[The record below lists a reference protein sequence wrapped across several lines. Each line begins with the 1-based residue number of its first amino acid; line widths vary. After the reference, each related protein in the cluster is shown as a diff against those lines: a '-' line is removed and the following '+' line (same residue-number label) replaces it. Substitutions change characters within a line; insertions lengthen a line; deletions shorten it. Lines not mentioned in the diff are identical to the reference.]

1 MKLSEHFDDKEF
13 TCKCGCGLSN
23 VHTTLIDY
31 LEKLHKSM
39 DAKAIYVTSG
49 LRCKKHN
56 QSIGAG
62 SVSMHILGGASDIQV
77 QKKDG
82 SYYSAFTI
90 CECAEKIGFSGIG
103 VIDDITAHVD
113 IRDKMEYYDSYGVRQ
128 LHWFGNERT
137 GANYQTFK
145 GLGEKIE
152 TKTDREIKVI
162 LEYEGHKF
170 SGLLT
175 EME

>member
-1 MKLSEHFDDKEF
+1 
-13 TCKCGCGLSN
+13 
-23 VHTTLIDY
+23 
-31 LEKLHKSM
+31 M

-82 SYYSAFTI
+82 SFYSVLTI
-90 CECAEKIGFSGIG
+90 CECAEKIGFSGIA

-113 IRDKMEYYDSYGVRQ
+113 IRGIIPYENN
-128 LHWFGNERT
+128 HWFGNERT

-170 SGLLT
+170 SGLLS

>member
-1 MKLSEHFDDKEF
+1 
-13 TCKCGCGLSN
+13 
-23 VHTTLIDY
+23 
-31 LEKLHKSM
+31 M

-82 SYYSAFTI
+82 SYYSALTI
-90 CECAEKIGFSGIG
+90 CECAEKIGFSGIA

-113 IRDKMEYYDSYGVRQ
+113 IRGFIPYDNN
-128 LHWFGNERT
+128 HWFGNERT
-137 GANYQTFK
+137 GATYQTFK

-170 SGLLT
+170 SGLLS